1 MTKLLWLTPLLLVPF
16 LGKKKEAA
24 ITVTN
29 GTPTPPIPG
38 AENTGPVAPIMQP
51 TMPVIPLTLTPTV
64 TANVYS
70 NPGGANPG
78 TYSIGNKLK
87 VYKTK
92 PNSNE
97 WEIYDSYRSLEQID
111 PAPYLK
117 DGVAVYVH
125 DNGNARGEL
134 KYDLY
139 LYRRAKNSHY
149 YVSGEEK
156 KYAPLREVKVFFS
169 DGDVIHTNMAAHITD
184 EQILDYYKPGRV
196 FNLGRGEHDYMA
208 TVESVQI
215 IK

>member
-1 MTKLLWLTPLLLVPF
+1 MNKLLWLTPLLLLPL
-16 LGKKKEAA
+16 LGRTKE
-24 ITVTN
+24 TGPVVVTQPN
-29 GTPTPPIPG
+29 NTPTPG

-51 TMPVIPLTLTPTV
+51 TMPVIPLTL

-92 PNSNE
+92 PNGNE

-156 KYAPLREVKVFFS
+156 KYKALREVRVTFN
-169 DGDVIHTNMAAHITD
+169 DGDVIETNMAGHVTD
-184 EQILDYYKPGRV
+184 EQILEYYKPGKI
-196 FNLGRGEHDYMA
+196 FNLGKGAQDYFA
-208 TVESVQI
+208 SVQSVEI
-215 IK
+215 IY